1 MAISGNCAAITERSF
16 GVPDGVSNGQ
26 FGIGLVI
33 DFFGLAAKNSGMPVD
48 FVYPTVTSI
57 VPANIALIEGAKSPG
72 AGKRFIEFTLSPE
85 GQQLLLD
92 KQISRLPVLPATYKK
107 APPDYPN
114 PFSGTIQAKVNFDS
128 QLSETRYMVVR
139 SLFDQMITF
148 RHKELVAATKAIHDA
163 EKRLGGKPSAQ
174 LAEARQL
181 AYSPAVDETQIQDKA
196 LLALF
201 KSNKSDV
208 EASRAKAKI
217 EEEWATRAKA
227 NYARAVTLANSAK

>member
-1 MAISGNCAAITERSF
+1 
-16 GVPDGVSNGQ
+16 
-26 FGIGLVI
+26 
-33 DFFGLAAKNSGMPVD
+33 
-48 FVYPTVTSI
+48 
-57 VPANIALIEGAKSPG
+57 
-72 AGKRFIEFTLSPE
+72 
-85 GQQLLLD
+85 
-92 KQISRLPVLPATYKK
+92 
-107 APPDYPN
+107 
-114 PFSGTIQAKVNFDS
+114 
-128 QLSETRYMVVR
+128 MVVR